1 MGSVCIQ
8 GKKIL
13 VDGKEMRFR
22 SGAMH
27 YFRIHPDDWKDRLR
41 KLKQCG
47 LNTVETYIAWNFHEE
62 EEGEFNFSGWRDLE
76 RFVRLAGSMGLM
88 VILRPGP
95 YICSEWDFGGL
106 PAWLLCKPGLRI
118 RCSNP
123 QYLDAVDRYFD
134 VLLPRLKRLQWTQGG
149 PVVLMQI
156 ENEYGGVGN
165 DSAYLKHLYQ
175 RFREAGIDVPLFISD
190 WGDSYTMQCGSIPET
205 MITVNCPSH
214 PGRHLDAVREFRP
227 DTPEFIMELWCG
239 VSHRWNTPYLKHN
252 VDDVANDVEEML
264 TRGNSFNF
272 YMFHGGTSYGFMPGA
287 VCSNGHFE
295 PYLNT
300 YDVDAPLDEAGNP
313 TPKYFAIQKLIKQY
327 CPDAE
332 TGTPAPSRLREFP
345 PVKFAES
352 AELFAQL
359 DALSETFD
367 SVTPEPMEYYGQN
380 YGFIL
385 YRTDL
390 DFIGE
395 SGTVSLENL
404 ADKGWI
410 YLDGKLYGTT
420 DSNRNTGTVVP
431 PGKLAV
437 LVENQGRINTG
448 MGKTT
453 SWNKGLTGVLLDPRR
468 RLYHW
473 QVNPLPMKDLSRVE
487 FGPYNPQPQGPC
499 FHRAEFTIDFPA
511 DTYLRIPCGTHGQ
524 VFLNGFNL
532 GRYRVEGPQ
541 YALFIPA
548 GLLKKGGNEL
558 IVFEIQGLR
567 ENKVEFI
574 DYPDHA
580 PAMNMVR

>member
-1 MGSVCIQ
+1 M
-8 GKKIL
+8 
-13 VDGKEMRFR
+13 
-22 SGAMH
+22 
-27 YFRIHPDDWKDRLR
+27 
-41 KLKQCG
+41 
-47 LNTVETYIAWNFHEE
+47 
-62 EEGEFNFSGWRDLE
+62 
-76 RFVRLAGSMGLM
+76 M

-156 ENEYGGVGN
+156 ENEYGVVGN

-252 VDDVANDVEEML
+252 VDDVANDVGGDAHAGQLLQLLYVSRWNKLWIHARSSVFQRTFRALPQYLRCGCAARRGGESDPEIFCHSETDQTIL
-264 TRGNSFNF
+264 PGCGNGNSRALP
-272 YMFHGGTSYGFMPGA
+272 T
-287 VCSNGHFE
+287 
-295 PYLNT
+295 
-300 YDVDAPLDEAGNP
+300 AG
-313 TPKYFAIQKLIKQY
+313 I
-327 CPDAE
+327 
-332 TGTPAPSRLREFP
+332 P

-448 MGKTT
+448 MGETT

-541 YALFIPA
+541 YALFISRR
-548 GLLKKGGNEL
+548 
-558 IVFEIQGLR
+558 IVEKR
-567 ENKVEFI
+567 RK
-574 DYPDHA
+574 
-580 PAMNMVR
+580 